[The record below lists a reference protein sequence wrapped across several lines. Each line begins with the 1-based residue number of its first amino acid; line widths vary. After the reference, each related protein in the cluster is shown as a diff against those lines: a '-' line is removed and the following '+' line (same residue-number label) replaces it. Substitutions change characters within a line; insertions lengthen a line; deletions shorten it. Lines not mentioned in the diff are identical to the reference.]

1 MEVADRRDEEEIRD
15 SGNMDSIKSQYVTDS
30 VSEERRSRE
39 LKDGLHPLRVCPLS
53 LVYRFIRNLI
63 LILGKNLIPVR

>member
-1 MEVADRRDEEEIRD
+1 MEVLDRRDDEIRD
-15 SGNMDSIKSQYVTDS
+15 SGNMDSIKSHYVTDS

-53 LVYRFIRNLI
+53 LVSIHLQFESDLS
-63 LILGKNLIPVR
+63 